1 MLRSIEGRRILV
13 WPATYREFNTNAADA
28 IAVAIAFFL
37 PLSTSA
43 VAVLVGLWL
52 MALLP
57 TLSFREVRR
66 QLARWPGALPVLL
79 VLFAVAGTLW
89 ADVGWSERLAGMRP
103 LLKLLVIPL
112 LFIQFQRSDR
122 GLWVVYGLLAGC
134 TLLLTMSFVGFLFS
148 VSLIHGK
155 PPGIVVKD
163 YISQSGFFVL
173 CAFLL
178 LEMAEENF
186 RARQSIRVTI
196 AVLLIV
202 AFLINIGY
210 VAVSRTSLIVV
221 PVLLLL
227 FGLRRNWK
235 IAAIACAAWA
245 LLFAIAWTSS
255 PYLRHRLHSA
265 ASITAGDPALPAV
278 SNRQRLA
285 YWEASIDLIK
295 EAPLFGHGTGTIASL
310 FRHYTADG
318 PESDV
323 NRAAN
328 PHNQTFA
335 IALQTGLMGVLVLYA
350 MWISHALMFRGPG
363 MAAWSGLVV
372 LAQNVTG
379 SLFNSHIS
387 DFTQGWTYVICIGV
401 AGGMIQ
407 SLEDARRPLNKGLNS
422 RNNNVSGDEAMRT
435 SLHWKS

>member
-1 MLRSIEGRRILV
+1 MLRSIGGRRILV
-13 WPATYREFNTNAADA
+13 WPATYHEFNVRTADA
-28 IAVAIAFFL
+28 IAVVIAFFL

-43 VAVLVGLWL
+43 VAVLVVLWL
-52 MALLP
+52 LALLP
-57 TLSFREVRR
+57 TLSIREVRQ
-66 QLARWPGALPVLL
+66 QLATSPAALPAALVLL
-79 VLFAVAGTLW
+79 AVAGMLW
-89 ADVGWSERLAGMRP
+89 ADVGWSDRLAGIRP

-122 GLWVVYGLLAGC
+122 GLWVLYGLMAGC
-134 TLLLTMSFVGFLFS
+134 TLLLTMSFVGFLSS

-163 YISQSGFFVL
+163 YISQSGFFVV
-173 CAFLL
+173 CVFLL
-178 LEMAEENF
+178 LEMAEEDF
-186 RARQSIRVTI
+186 RARRGVRVVVE
-196 AVLLIV
+196 VLLV
-202 AFLINIGY
+202 AAFLINIGY
-210 VAVSRTSLIVV
+210 VAVSRTALIVV

-235 IAAIACAAWA
+235 IAIMACAAWA

-255 PYLRHRLHSA
+255 PYLKHRLHSA
-265 ASITAGDPALPAV
+265 ASVTAGDPALPAV

-285 YWEASIDLIK
+285 YWDASVDLIRQ
-295 EAPLFGHGTGTIASL
+295 APLLGHGTGTVPSM

-335 IALQTGLMGVLVLYA
+335 IALQTGLIGVIVLYA
-350 MWISHALMFRGPG
+350 MWISHALMFRGSG
-363 MAAWSGLVV
+363 MAAWFGLVV

-401 AGGMIQ
+401 AGGMVRRQ
-407 SLEDARRPLNKGLNS
+407 AKKRGPAPTVSPGAPRASGTVSEPSL
-422 RNNNVSGDEAMRT
+422 
-435 SLHWKS
+435 